1 MTEPEIT
8 DTQEIPEISTDEEAA
23 TVSET
28 EKQIIIV
35 NNLTPNL
42 DGKAA
47 RSVGLIG
54 DISEQKSEEVI
65 GTLIHLSDMCDA
77 DPETNKPIEMYIS
90 TYGGS
95 VVDMFAMY
103 DLMRVI
109 KQKCTVST
117 IGLGKVM
124 SAGVLLLANGTKG
137 ERKVGKNCRV
147 MLHNVM
153 AGFHGSLVN
162 VENEIKEVNWIQERY
177 IDCLE
182 MQTNLTKKKIKKMLN
197 KQLDIYISAEQ
208 AIEYGIADVII

>member
-1 MTEPEIT
+1 MTEADIT
-8 DTQEIPEISTDEEAA
+8 DTQEIPTQPEELDS
-23 TVSET
+23 VES

-35 NNLTPNL
+35 NNLTPPES
-42 DGKAA
+42 GKAS

-65 GTLIHLSDMCDA
+65 GTMIHLSDTCENGD
-77 DPETNKPIEMYIS
+77 DSPKPIDLYIS

-137 ERKVGKNCRV
+137 ERKIGKNCRV
-147 MLHNVM
+147 MLHNVT
-153 AGFHGSLVN
+153 AGYHGSLVN
-162 VENEIKEVNWIQERY
+162 VENEMKEVKWIQERY
-177 IDCLE
+177 IDCLQ
-182 MQTNLTKKKIKKMLN
+182 MQTNLTKKKIEKMLN
-197 KQLDIYISAEQ
+197 KQLDVYISAEQ
-208 AIEYGIADVII
+208 AIEYGIADIII

>member
-1 MTEPEIT
+1 MTEPDIT
-8 DTQEIPEISTDEEAA
+8 DTQEIPEISTNEEAA

-35 NNLTPNL
+35 NNLNPNL

-65 GTLIHLSDMCDA
+65 GTLIHLSDMCDTEP
-77 DPETNKPIEMYIS
+77 DTNKPIEMYIS

>member
-35 NNLTPNL
+35 NNLNPNL

-124 SAGVLLLANGTKG
+124 SAGVLLLAHGAKG

-147 MLHNVM
+147 MFHNVM

>member
-35 NNLTPNL
+35 NNLNPNL

-197 KQLDIYISAEQ
+197 NQLDIYISAEH

>member
-1 MTEPEIT
+1 MTEPDIT
-8 DTQEIPEISTDEEAA
+8 DTQEIPEISTNEE
-23 TVSET
+23 TTSVSET

-35 NNLTPNL
+35 NNLNPNL

>member
-35 NNLTPNL
+35 NNLNPNL

-117 IGLGKVM
+117 IGVGKVM

>member
-8 DTQEIPEISTDEEAA
+8 DTQEIPEISPTDE
-23 TVSET
+23 TTSVSET

-35 NNLTPNL
+35 NNLNPHL

-65 GTLIHLSDMCDA
+65 GTLIHLSDMCDT
-77 DPETNKPIEMYIS
+77 DPDTNKPIEMYIS

-177 IDCLE
+177 IECLE

>member
-177 IDCLE
+177 IDCFE

>member
-35 NNLTPNL
+35 NNLNPNL

-95 VVDMFAMY
+95 VVDMFALY

>member
-35 NNLTPNL
+35 NNLNPNL

-162 VENEIKEVNWIQERY
+162 VENEIKEDNWIQERY

>member
-1 MTEPEIT
+1 M
-8 DTQEIPEISTDEEAA
+8 
-23 TVSET
+23 
-28 EKQIIIV
+28 
-35 NNLTPNL
+35 
-42 DGKAA
+42 
-47 RSVGLIG
+47 GLIG

>member
-1 MTEPEIT
+1 MTEPEII
-8 DTQEIPEISTDEEAA
+8 DTQEFPEISA
-23 TVSET
+23 TEGSSSASET

-35 NNLTPNL
+35 NNLNPSL
-42 DGKAA
+42 DGKAS

-65 GTLIHLSDMCDA
+65 GTLIHLSDQCDPDA
-77 DPETNKPIEMYIS
+77 EVIRPIDMYIS

-137 ERKVGKNCRV
+137 ERKVGKNCRI

-153 AGFHGSLVN
+153 AGFGGTLIN
-162 VENEIKEVNWIQERY
+162 VENEVKEVKWIQQRY

-182 MQTNLTKKKIKKMLN
+182 MQTNLTKKKIQKMLN
-197 KQLDIYISAEQ
+197 KQLDVYISAEQ

>member
-1 MTEPEIT
+1 
-8 DTQEIPEISTDEEAA
+8 
-23 TVSET
+23 
-28 EKQIIIV
+28 
-35 NNLTPNL
+35 
-42 DGKAA
+42 
-47 RSVGLIG
+47 
-54 DISEQKSEEVI
+54 
-65 GTLIHLSDMCDA
+65 
-77 DPETNKPIEMYIS
+77 
-90 TYGGS
+90 
-95 VVDMFAMY
+95 
-103 DLMRVI
+103 
-109 KQKCTVST
+109 
-117 IGLGKVM
+117 M

-153 AGFHGSLVN
+153 AGFPGSLVN

>member
-35 NNLTPNL
+35 NNLNPNL

-177 IDCLE
+177 KDCLE

>member
-35 NNLTPNL
+35 NNLNPNL

-182 MQTNLTKKKIKKMLN
+182 MQTNFTKKKIKKMLN

>member
-35 NNLTPNL
+35 NNLNPNL